1 MKILF
6 FTGSRSEYGIIR
18 PLLKEFDDSMLC
30 TYKLIVSGSHWLES
44 FGNTAH
50 DIKEDHLTGELIELV
65 VFKENKSPGVDE
77 FNSISNEIHQLCQK
91 EKPDF
96 IFITGDRI
104 EAYACAIGAHFAQT
118 DIIHYGGGNL
128 SKGSWDD
135 AYRYNISNLSKYHF
149 VTNPVALQ
157 NLKITPSIQNKKN
170 IFNIGSF
177 SVDYLLK
184 YRAKVDT
191 PPYREP
197 FVLVTFHPSVKTE
210 ENISRIM
217 NDLIDYLILKKLK
230 IIITYPN
237 TDQGFEEIIEVID
250 SFKEESK
257 NIIIK
262 KSLGS
267 DEFYRH
273 LRYAKL
279 IIGNSSSSFVEAPYF
294 GNPILNIGKR
304 QEGRISD
311 KIINHCDL
319 DFELVQKWIDHQ
331 ISCDFE
337 KKNCEQLFGIGNAV
351 NLALKTLKKIG
362 NE

>member
-18 PLLKEFDDSMLC
+18 PLLKALDDSMIG

-44 FGNTAH
+44 FGNTANT
-50 DIKEDHLTGELIELV
+50 IKKDNLSGELIKMV
-65 VFKENKSPGVDE
+65 VFKENASPGITE
-77 FNSISNEIHQLCQK
+77 FNSISNEIYKLCKK
-91 EKPDF
+91 EQPDY
-96 IFITGDRI
+96 IYITGDRI
-104 EAYACAIGAHFAQT
+104 ESYACAIGAHLALT

-149 VTNPVALQ
+149 VTNTVALN
-157 NLKITPSIQNKKN
+157 NLSITPSILNKNN

-184 YRAKVDT
+184 YKSQLDT
-191 PPYREP
+191 PPYSDP
-197 FVLVTFHPSVKTE
+197 FVLMTFHPSVKIG
-210 ENISRIM
+210 ENISQIM
-217 NDLIDYLILKKLK
+217 NELISYLTMKKLK

-237 TDQGFEEIIEVID
+237 TDLGFEKIIEVII
-250 SFKEESK
+250 SSSERE
-257 NIIIK
+257 NIVIK

-267 DEFYRH
+267 TEFYRH

-311 KIINHCDL
+311 KIINHRDL
-319 DFELVQKWIDHQ
+319 DLESIQKWIDYQ
-331 ISCDFE
+331 ISSDFE

-351 NLALKTLKKIG
+351 NLALETLKKIG